1 MKTHI
6 IVTVIVMILGSLL
19 VLIFTQW
26 YEQET
31 GIIPVL
37 FISVV
42 MIFSIANLIYLLIKL
57 MDKNF

>member
-19 VLIFTQW
+19 VPIFSQW

-31 GIIPVL
+31 GIIPVP

>member
-1 MKTHI
+1 MKTHL
-6 IVTVIVMILGSLL
+6 IVTVIAMILGSLFMP
-19 VLIFTQW
+19 IFTQW

-31 GIIPVL
+31 GIIPVP

-42 MIFSIANLIYLLIKL
+42 MIFSIANLMYLLNKL